1 MGGDDNRVHLIT
13 GRRRRELG
21 AKARRAR
28 SRGGSPSRIAAALEG
43 RDANGPAAA
52 DSAGAARLTSACSL
66 LRWVTGAFLVYQSH
80 DNIFS
85 AARMDEFEKF
95 LVQFNFPLPELMA
108 PLCVWAQFLCGI
120 AFILGLLTR
129 WAGLVT
135 TFVFIVAV
143 WMVHWPQDF
152 PGWWPALILIFL
164 GLLFATLGAGRYSLD
179 RRIERRDDRD
189 RAEAAAAR

>member
-1 MGGDDNRVHLIT
+1 MIARWLLLEPLARFGD
-13 GRRRRELG
+13 LG
-21 AKARRAR
+21 
-28 SRGGSPSRIAAALEG
+28 L
-43 RDANGPAAA
+43 
-52 DSAGAARLTSACSL
+52 LL

-85 AARMDEFEKF
+85 AARMDEFVRF
-95 LVQFNFPLPELMA
+95 LDQFHFPRPELMA

-120 AFILGLLTR
+120 AFILGLATR

-152 PGWWPALILIFL
+152 PGWWPALILVFL
-164 GLLFATLGAGRYSLD
+164 GILFATLGGGRYAVDEWIKRRNGND
-179 RRIERRDDRD
+179 RYP
-189 RAEAAAAR
+189 AEEAGPR